1 MTEVIS
7 NVIRDIEKLLQ
18 IFKKERVGRIM
29 KKIWKS
35 LYLQCASKADT
46 ISFLGRNM
54 RQGAL

>member
-29 KKIWKS
+29 KKFMEEPVFAVCLK
-35 LYLQCASKADT
+35 
-46 ISFLGRNM
+46 GRYYFIF
-54 RQGAL
+54 R